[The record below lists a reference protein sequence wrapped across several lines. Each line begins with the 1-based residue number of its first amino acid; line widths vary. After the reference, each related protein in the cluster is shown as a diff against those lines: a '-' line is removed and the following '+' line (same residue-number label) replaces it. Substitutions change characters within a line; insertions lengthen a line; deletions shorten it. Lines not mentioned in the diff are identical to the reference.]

1 MSREMANTHMIVD
14 ALITMVA
21 LTAGFAIPGDCDG
34 NQGPNHG
41 STVFLRKTTFQ
52 IFMLAE
58 TYGLFFQ
65 FFHCFSSHDT
75 IQYYWKGII
84 ILAHYCNSIRH
95 YFNYII
101 DSGFHCKDF

>member
-21 LTAGFAIPGDCDG
+21 LTAGFVIPGDCDS

-41 STVFLRKTTFQ
+41 STVLLRKTTFQ

-58 TYGLFFQ
+58 TYGLFFSI
-65 FFHCFSSHDT
+65 FSLFLFS
-75 IQYYWKGII
+75 
-84 ILAHYCNSIRH
+84 
-95 YFNYII
+95 
-101 DSGFHCKDF
+101 